1 MELAMQTNEARR
13 KIKKQLALIKAKMIH
28 GKRAY
33 FVNTSGDSD
42 RNLKEE
48 RLLITSRCFP

>member
-1 MELAMQTNEARR
+1 MINE
-13 KIKKQLALIKAKMIH
+13 QQ
-28 GKRAY
+28 AY
-33 FVNTSGDSD
+33 FVITTGDSD